1 MTWVK
6 RGCASVRDNPGMRAP
21 LERTALP
28 DAEAI
33 GRLVDA
39 FYDKVRVDPVIGP
52 IFNEAVH
59 DWPEHKRLLTSFW
72 CSVVLRAQTYR
83 GNPMQAHRPWPIEAR
98 HFDHWIALWKQT
110 AAELMPEAE
119 AATMGEFADRIGQ
132 SLRYGLGLQGGATPL
147 KVPIASL

>member
-1 MTWVK
+1 M
-6 RGCASVRDNPGMRAP
+6 RDALQRN
-21 LERTALP
+21 ALP

-33 GRLVDA
+33 ARLVDT
-39 FYDKVRVDPVIGP
+39 FYDRVRADAVIGP

-98 HFDHWIALWKQT
+98 HFDHWLSLWKQT
-110 AAELMPEAE
+110 AGELMPEDE
-119 AATMGEFADRIGQ
+119 AATMVEYAGRIGQ
-132 SLRYGLGLQGGATPL
+132 SLRYGLGVGTHGKALGL
-147 KVPIASL
+147 PIASR

>member
-6 RGCASVRDNPGMRAP
+6 HGYGWLRDNRAMRP
-21 LERTALP
+21 PIERSALP
-28 DAEAI
+28 DAESIA
-33 GRLVDA
+33 RLVDA

-110 AAELMPEAE
+110 ASEHMPEAE
-119 AATMGEFADRIGQ
+119 AAAMGQFAERIGQ

-147 KVPIASL
+147 RVPISSL